1 MQIKWKLKK
10 WKELSHKEIY
20 EIFKLR
26 SKVFV
31 VEQECVY
38 LDLDGKDEEAKHVLG
53 KNKKQVVAYARIIK
67 KKEKVYIGRIVVERE
82 NRGKKIGEKLV
93 KKSIKYIE
101 ETNNEKEIMISA
113 QEHLDYFYTKLGF
126 KKTGKKYLEDGIPH
140 QEMKY

>member
-1 MQIKWKLKK
+1 M
-10 WKELSHKEIY
+10 
-20 EIFKLR
+20 
-26 SKVFV
+26 VF
-31 VEQECVY
+31 
-38 LDLDGKDEEAKHVLG
+38 LDLEGKDEEANHVLG
-53 KNKKQVVAYARIIK
+53 KNKKKVVAYARIIK
-67 KKEKVYIGRIVVERE
+67 EKEKVYIGRIVVERE
-82 NRGKKIGEKLV
+82 NRGKKIGKKLV